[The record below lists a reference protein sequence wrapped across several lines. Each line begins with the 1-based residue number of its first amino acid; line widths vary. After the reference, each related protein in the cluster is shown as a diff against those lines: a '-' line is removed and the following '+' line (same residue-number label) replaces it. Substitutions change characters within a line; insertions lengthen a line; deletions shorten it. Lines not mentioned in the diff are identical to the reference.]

1 MDKNQKKNKN
11 KNISSVKDQFAK
23 PEPPHRFIIPQNET
37 LYVNHLNEKINL
49 DLLRE
54 NLYYLFS
61 QFGDVLEI
69 NVRKSKKMRGQAFI
83 VYKDINEAT
92 RAKVSL
98 NNFLFLG
105 SRISVDYAKTKS
117 DIIVKIKGQNQPNN
131 INGTNNIEY
140 QKTGTYISRKRK
152 RMIEYGNIKEEK
164 EEDKKIGSN
173 NEEEDENEEKE
184 KEEDSQKEKEKN
196 EVKIEDKKSK
206 NKNNDKNKSN
216 ENKEEE
222 KDINNNNIELNEEE
236 DIDGEI
242 VNENKILFVTGLG
255 SEINEKMIE
264 VVFKQFKG
272 LKDIRFFNGR
282 GFCFVEYDN
291 EVNAGT
297 ALMSLNNMKL
307 TETTTM
313 KISYAIKK

>member
-1 MDKNQKKNKN
+1 MEENKKKKKNNTKVTN
-11 KNISSVKDQFAK
+11 TKKDFLK
-23 PEPPHRFIIPQNET
+23 PYPQQKYIIPQNET
-37 LYVNHLNEKINL
+37 LYVNHLNEKIKI

-117 DIIVKIKGQNQPNN
+117 DIIVKIKGQQNSTDYKQ
-131 INGTNNIEY
+131 
-140 QKTGTYISRKRK
+140 TGTYISRKRN
-152 RMIEYGNIKEEK
+152 RMKEYGNIKDDDEYDEGKKSESIYEDEESSSVQK
-164 EEDKKIGSN
+164 SLKSKKNKKKKIEKNDVEEEDKI
-173 NEEEDENEEKE
+173 EK
-184 KEEDSQKEKEKN
+184 
-196 EVKIEDKKSK
+196 
-206 NKNNDKNKSN
+206 
-216 ENKEEE
+216 
-222 KDINNNNIELNEEE
+222 NNNNIELNEEE
-236 DIDGEI
+236 DIDGECI
-242 VNENKILFVTGLG
+242 NENKILFVTGLG
-255 SEINEKMIE
+255 KEINEKMIE
-264 VVFKQFKG
+264 VVFSQFKG
-272 LKDIRFFNGR
+272 LKDIRFFSER

-307 TETTTM
+307 TENSTI
-313 KISYAIKK
+313 KITYALKK